1 MSAGC
6 GASGGGTS
14 MGLKDLDAKL
24 VPRMAASLRGVLD
37 AAAQR
42 RAAARDAARQ
52 RAQAL
57 VAAPS
62 KGLLGRLDDRYASRG
77 PLKLLRDVPQLGVLL
92 VAAVFLAGTGAA
104 LALSGPEQVRER
116 QQAQQEAE
124 LPLSLGP
131 AVGADIDAHFATA
144 RERAVDLSR
153 SDPDANYLALV
164 SLNKGLTPQ
173 ETGELLQES
182 GLQVRRAYLRAPLPG
197 DPEQIVFQTPS
208 DIVTGLEQV
217 FSEIAARKAKEQQEL
232 LGTARTITAAT
243 PEEAEFRRLYE
254 ADARTAGQEAAAYRT
269 ACACVFAL
277 VVEADAAE
285 LAELP
290 ALPVV
295 RGVEV
300 APRGAELSALDIAP
314 LPPTAKG
321 VVPPPSGRAPGAGS

>member
-1 MSAGC
+1 
-6 GASGGGTS
+6 
-14 MGLKDLDAKL
+14 MGLKDLDAQL
-24 VPRMAASLRGVLD
+24 VPRLAAALRGFLD
-37 AAAQR
+37 GAER
-42 RAAARDAARQ
+42 LRETAREAARQ

-62 KGLLGRLDDRYASRG
+62 QGLLGRLDDRFAARG
-77 PLKLLRDVPQLGVLL
+77 PLKLLRDVPQLGLLL

-124 LPLSLGP
+124 LPLTLGP
-131 AVGADIDAHFATA
+131 AVGDDIDAHFAEA
-144 RERAVDLSR
+144 RERAVSLSR
-153 SDPDANYLALV
+153 DDPEENYLALV

-173 ETGELLQES
+173 ETGVLLQES
-182 GLQVRRAYLRAPLPG
+182 GLTVRRAYLRAPVPG

-208 DIVTGLEQV
+208 DIVTGLQQV
-217 FSEIAARKAKEQQEL
+217 FSEIAARKAKEQQDL
-232 LGTARTITAAT
+232 LGTARTITAGT
-243 PEEAEFRRLYE
+243 PEEAEFRELYE
-254 ADARTAGQEAAAYRT
+254 ADARTAGQEAAAFRT
-269 ACACVFAL
+269 GCACVFAL
-277 VVEADAAE
+277 VVEAEVGE

-300 APRGAELSALDIAP
+300 SPRGAELTSLDVRP

-321 VVPPPSGRAPGAGS
+321 VVPPPSTRTPGDGS

>member
-1 MSAGC
+1 
-6 GASGGGTS
+6 
-14 MGLKDLDAKL
+14 MGLRDLDARL
-24 VPRMAASLRGVLD
+24 VPRMAAALRGFLD
-37 AAAQR
+37 DAEQR
-42 RAAARDAARQ
+42 REAAREAART

-77 PLKLLRDVPQLGVLL
+77 PLKLMCDVPQLGVLV

-116 QQAQQEAE
+116 QQAEQEAE
-124 LPLSLGP
+124 LPLTLGP
-131 AVGADIDAHFATA
+131 AVGVDIDAHFAAA
-144 RERAVDLSR
+144 RERAVALSR
-153 SDPDANYLALV
+153 DDPDAAYLALV
-164 SLNKGLTPQ
+164 SLNKGLTPE

-182 GLQVRRAYLRAPLPG
+182 GLQVRRAYLRAPVSG

-217 FSEIAARKAKEQQEL
+217 FSEIAARKAKEQQDL
-232 LGTARTITAAT
+232 LGTARTITAGT

-254 ADARTAGQEAAAYRT
+254 ADARIAGQEAAAYRT

-314 LPPTAKG
+314 LSPTAKG
-321 VVPPPSGRAPGAGS
+321 VVPPPSNRVPSDGS

>member
-1 MSAGC
+1 
-6 GASGGGTS
+6 
-14 MGLKDLDAKL
+14 MGLKDLDARL
-24 VPRMAASLRGVLD
+24 VPRLAAGLRGLLD
-37 AAAQR
+37 GAGR
-42 RAAARDAARQ
+42 RREIARDAARQ

-62 KGLLGRLDDRYASRG
+62 KGVLGRLDDRYASSG

-116 QQAQQEAE
+116 QQAQQEAA
-124 LPLSLGP
+124 LPLTLGP
-131 AVGADIDAHFATA
+131 AVGADIDAHFAQA

-153 SDPDANYLALV
+153 SDPEENYLALV
-164 SLNKGLTPQ
+164 SLNKGLTPE

-182 GLQVRRAYLRAPLPG
+182 GLDVRRAYLRAPIPG
-197 DPEQIVFQTPS
+197 DPEEILFQTPS
-208 DIVTGLEQV
+208 DIVSGLQQV
-217 FSEIAARKAKEQQEL
+217 FSEIAARKGKEQQDL
-232 LGTARTITAAT
+232 LGTARTITAGT
-243 PEEAEFRRLYE
+243 PEEAEFRKLYE

-269 ACACVFAL
+269 GCPCVFAL
-277 VVEADAAE
+277 IVEAGAGE

-300 APRGAELSALDIAP
+300 APRGAELSMLDIDP
-314 LPPTAKG
+314 LSPTAMG
-321 VVPPPSGRAPGAGS
+321 VVPPASTRTPGS